1 MNFNEETLNHVKSS
15 TVAIGLAKPGET
27 VPNKIYGSGKHF
39 ISSPFLGIIMIY
51 VLHKGGQVSNMQNSL
66 KEIKRI
72 EEENQ
77 RLRLDQ
83 MKKDALEKRDRDNRN
98 VEIRKICLKR

>member
-1 MNFNEETLNHVKSS
+1 MGVMRGIGYFI
-15 TVAIGLAKPGET
+15 AILIIIAGIVFLPLEIIG
-27 VPNKIYGSGKHF
+27 I
-39 ISSPFLGIIMIY
+39 ILGIIMIY